1 MDGEPVGECVSIW
14 VLVQASDRKILRLE
28 SVEELQNTGG
38 GELCKTKKLTKLR
51 LPQEMEPVCHR
62 RMQYSDT
69 DINGHVNNCRY
80 ADFVCDAMEMQNLE
94 EDKFLSQ
101 LQIGYLAECRPGD
114 ELEMRLGQEGDM
126 HFVQGM
132 DEEGKSRFE
141 ASVIFGEVLP

>member
-1 MDGEPVGECVSIW
+1 ME
-14 VLVQASDRKILRLE
+14 E
-28 SVEELQNTGG
+28 SCARQ
-38 GELCKTKKLTKLR
+38 KKLTKLR

-114 ELEMRLGQEGDM
+114 ELEMQW
-126 HFVQGM
+126 
-132 DEEGKSRFE
+132 GKREICTLSRVWTRR
-141 ASVIFGEVLP
+141 ANPALRPR